1 MIAFKKLFSPIDI
14 GSLHL
19 KNRIVMPAM
28 GTGYAAEDGSAT
40 ERLIDYFVERA
51 AGGAALLIVEATAV
65 HPLGRIFKGECG
77 MFDDR
82 HIPGFQRLTRAVHDA
97 GGKIAMQLAHGGR
110 QTKSALIGDQ
120 PLAPSS
126 IPAPALCTEIPK
138 TITVDE
144 IQVVVRSFGEAA
156 LRVKEAGFD
165 AVEIHGAHGYLINQF
180 LSQNANHR
188 NDSYGGSLKNRARL
202 ALETVSEVKK
212 GVGSAIPVFFRLNG
226 DDYVKGGAT
235 LNEAMEIT
243 PWLIRAG
250 TDVLHVSAG
259 VYGSDPPTIP
269 LIGSE
274 RGCFIPLAKAIKEVA
289 TVPVIAAG
297 RIKSPLLAEKVLEE
311 GTADLISMGRA
322 LMADPN
328 LPEKVESQKLEEI
341 RPCVGCGQACIEKL
355 LDGIKRVEN
364 DPISCVVNPVMG
376 REKEWVLHPASQRRR
391 ILVIGGGPGGIQAA
405 IVAVQRV
412 HEVVLCEKDN
422 ELGGNLRLAAMVPG
436 RGEFSEFLDYLLGE
450 VNRVGVEVSL
460 NREVHLKS
468 LREINPDAVILAT
481 GASFQRVK
489 MPGIDPERIFTAA
502 DIFTGKS
509 DLSGHTV
516 VLGANQIGLET
527 ALFLSNQGKVVTVI
541 EEGDHFAPDMG
552 PIGRF
557 DLLNSLKK
565 RGVEVF
571 KQASLIRSDN
581 SQAEFLVKGK
591 EHTIKGDFSIV
602 SVEQVVNNRL
612 SEEIENTGLPCHVIG
627 DALRPRKALEAIEEG
642 YGAGMKI

>member
-40 ERLIDYFVERA
+40 ERLIDYFVVRA

-65 HPLGRIFKGECG
+65 HPRGRIFKGECG

-82 HIPGFQRLTRAVHDA
+82 HIPGFQRLTRAVHDS
-97 GGKIAMQLAHGGR
+97 GGKIVMQLAHGGR
-110 QTKSALIGDQ
+110 QTKSALIGGQ
-120 PLAPSS
+120 PLAPSPV
-126 IPAPALCTEIPK
+126 PAPALCTDTPK
-138 TITVDE
+138 EMTVDE

-156 LRVKEAGFD
+156 QRAKEAGFD

-180 LSQNANHR
+180 LSQNANLR
-188 NDSYGGSLKNRARL
+188 TDGYGGGLKNRARL
-202 ALETVSEVKK
+202 AIETVSEVKK
-212 GVGSAIPVFFRLNG
+212 SIGSALPLFFRLNG
-226 DDYVKGGAT
+226 EDYIKGGST
-235 LNEAMEIT
+235 LNEAVEIA
-243 PWLIRAG
+243 PWLIQAG
-250 TDVLHVSAG
+250 ADVLHVSAG

-274 RGCFIPLAKAIKEVA
+274 RGCFIPLAKAVKDVA

-297 RIKSPLLAEKVLEE
+297 RIKSPLLAEKVLEQ
-311 GTADLISMGRA
+311 GAADLISMGRA
-322 LMADPN
+322 LMADPD
-328 LPEKVESQKLEEI
+328 LPKKVKSRKLEEI
-341 RPCVGCGQACIEKL
+341 RPCVGCGQACIERL
-355 LDGIKRVEN
+355 LGGIKKVEN

-376 REKEWVLHPASQRRR
+376 REKEWLLHPASQLKR

-405 IVAVQRV
+405 IVAAQRG

-436 RGEFSEFLDYLLGE
+436 REEFSEFLDYLIRE
-450 VNRVGVEVSL
+450 INRSGVEVSL

-489 MPGIDPERIFTAA
+489 VPGIDPERIFTAA
-502 DIFTGKS
+502 DIFTGKREI
-509 DLSGHTV
+509 SGHTV

-527 ALFLSNQGKVVTVI
+527 ALFLSNQGKRVTVI

-565 RGVEVF
+565 RGVEVL
-571 KQASLIRSDN
+571 KQAGLIRSDN
-581 SQAEFLVKGK
+581 SQAEVLIKGK
-591 EHTIKGDFSIV
+591 ERSIKGDLSIV
-602 SVEQVVNNRL
+602 SVEQIVSNRL
-612 SEEIENTGLPCHVIG
+612 SEEIENTGFPCHVIG

>member
-1 MIAFKKLFSPIDI
+1 MAFKELLSPIDI
-14 GSLHL
+14 GNLHL

-28 GTGYAAEDGSAT
+28 GTGYAAEDGTAT
-40 ERLIDYFVERA
+40 DRLIDYFVARA
-51 AGGAALLIVEATAV
+51 TGGAALLIVEATAV

-82 HIPGFQRLTRAVHDA
+82 HIPGFQRLTQAVHDS
-97 GGKIAMQLAHGGR
+97 GSKIVMQLAHGGR

-144 IQVVVRSFGEAA
+144 IQGIIRIFGEAA
-156 LRVKEAGFD
+156 RRVKEAGFD

-212 GVGSAIPVFFRLNG
+212 GVGPEIPVFFRLNG

-274 RGCFIPLAKAIKEVA
+274 RGCFVPLAKAIKEVA

-297 RIKSPLLAEKVLEE
+297 RIKSPLLAERILEE

-322 LMADPN
+322 LLADPD
-328 LPEKVESQKLEEI
+328 LPQKVKAQKLEEI
-341 RPCVGCGQACIEKL
+341 RPCVGCGQACIERL
-355 LDGIKRVEN
+355 LGGIKKVEN

-376 REKEWVLHPASQRRR
+376 REKEWVLHPASKRRR

-405 IVAVQRV
+405 IVAAQRG
-412 HEVVLCEKDN
+412 HEVVLCEKN
-422 ELGGNLRLAAMVPG
+422 KELGGNLRFAAMIPG
-436 RGEFSEFLDYLLGE
+436 REEFSEFLSYLFGE
-450 VNRVGVEVSL
+450 IKRCGVEVIL
-460 NREVHLKS
+460 NREMDLASLKE
-468 LREINPDAVILAT
+468 RNPDSVILAT
-481 GASFQRVK
+481 GASFEK
-489 MPGIDPERIFTAA
+489 IEIPGIEPSRIFTAP
-502 DIFTGKS
+502 DILTGNHA
-509 DLSGHTV
+509 LSGHMV
-516 VLGANQIGLET
+516 VLGSSQIGLET
-527 ALFLSNQGKVVTVI
+527 ALFLSNQGKGVTVV

-565 RGVEVF
+565 WKVEVF
-571 KQASLIRSDN
+571 KQARLIRADN
-581 SQAEFLVKGK
+581 SEAEIMVRER
-591 EHTIKGDFSIV
+591 EHHIEGDFSIV
-602 SVEQVVNNRL
+602 SVGQVPNNRL
-612 SEEIENTGLPCHVIG
+612 SKGIDDMGLPCYVIG

-642 YGAGMKI
+642 YGAAMKI